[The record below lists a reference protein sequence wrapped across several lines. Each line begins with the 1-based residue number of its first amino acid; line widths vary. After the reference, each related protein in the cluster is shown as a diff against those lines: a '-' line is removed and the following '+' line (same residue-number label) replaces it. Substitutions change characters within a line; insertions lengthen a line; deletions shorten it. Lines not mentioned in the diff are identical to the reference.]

1 MAFEVTADHPVAV
14 LKMCALMFPIGEIT
28 TQAVN
33 EADGL
38 FE

>member
-1 MAFEVTADHPVAV
+1 
-14 LKMCALMFPIGEIT
+14 MCALMFPIGQIT

-38 FE
+38 FG